1 MKSSSLKSLSVTIA
15 VFPEKAKSIK
25 EFYAENIRISEYYK
39 NEISESKKKSET
51 KQLIFGSLILLIA
64 FGSLIALLLMF

>member
-39 NEISESKKKSET
+39 NEISEAKKKSET